1 MNKQSIIAEI
11 QKEKSLLDSQDVETL
26 FRDSANVERLVFET
40 DEEDELVEKLTSLKD
55 SRALLIDCRSVSENV
70 LLLYKKVMENLRGNI
85 KVISYFTVVEK
96 PESEKKYWVRVFA
109 ER

>member
-55 SRALLIDCRSVSENV
+55 SRALLIDCRSVSESV
-70 LLLYKKVMENLRGNI
+70 LLLHERVIETLAGTN
-85 KVISYFTVVEK
+85 VISYFTVVEK
-96 PESEKKYWVRVFA
+96 PESEKKYWVRVFV